1 MVKSLGNIVIFL
13 LLMLLPLPLRA
24 ASDTTMVAGDS
35 LRHQLSL
42 LHISDVHGS
51 DNGLKAIVNDIMP
64 ESDDVVAINT
74 GDLTSYRAINNFEP
88 IIKWMIDWNTAHY
101 DRPFLLLKGN
111 HDTHDTWLG
120 TNEVACN
127 EAMLMPVNDGFVDWG
142 PVKAGYWSKDFE
154 HNGVKLRII
163 ALDEYQHS
171 VAVPQWEPGDGD
183 SPEYSKVYSNEQM
196 EWLVKM
202 LKSTPSDYYI
212 IMCHH
217 QPPYAEHPVD
227 VINDFV
233 HHGINGAQV
242 DATHFYTNT
251 MYTYREGN
259 IDLPARVVDAYLHR
273 RAETFE
279 DWPNSVRGAELRFK
293 ADFSDCEPATFA
305 AHLCGHVHGDYCEY
319 HPDFPEQL
327 CLTVGASSPTI
338 SSWYDDLV
346 RSTEPTNPASYLL
359 NRVTIDAD
367 SKVVRVERLGASQLN
382 TALTWIVQDGSSR
395 TSIEFAIPK
404 VKTDDEDEGD
414 DDEEQNVVGDVDGDG
429 MVNSSDLNSLI
440 NLLLGSIDASV
451 LKGQPDVDGDGI
463 VDIIDLNAII
473 NIILAPTQ
481 ANE

>member
-1 MVKSLGNIVIFL
+1 
-13 LLMLLPLPLRA
+13 
-24 ASDTTMVAGDS
+24 
-35 LRHQLSL
+35 
-42 LHISDVHGS
+42 
-51 DNGLKAIVNDIMP
+51 
-64 ESDDVVAINT
+64 
-74 GDLTSYRAINNFEP
+74 
-88 IIKWMIDWNTAHY
+88 
-101 DRPFLLLKGN
+101 
-111 HDTHDTWLG
+111 
-120 TNEVACN
+120 
-127 EAMLMPVNDGFVDWG
+127 
-142 PVKAGYWSKDFE
+142 
-154 HNGVKLRII
+154 
-163 ALDEYQHS
+163 
-171 VAVPQWEPGDGD
+171 
-183 SPEYSKVYSNEQM
+183 
-196 EWLVKM
+196 
-202 LKSTPSDYYI
+202 
-212 IMCHH
+212 
-217 QPPYAEHPVD
+217 
-227 VINDFV
+227 
-233 HHGINGAQV
+233 
-242 DATHFYTNT
+242 

-367 SKVVRVERLGASQLN
+367 SNVVRVDRLGASQLN

-404 VKTDDEDEGD
+404 VKTDDEDEGG

-440 NLLLGSIDASV
+440 NLLLGAIDASV